1 MQRQPIL
8 LLNEEIILQASDSPL
23 SKELHGLTMISH
35 KLVKR
40 FQWRIKVLPNLQICL
55 KQQKFFFIEL
65 VPEKLRMSPTL
76 LEPSYLPT

>member
-40 FQWRIKVLPNLQICL
+40 FQ
-55 KQQKFFFIEL
+55 
-65 VPEKLRMSPTL
+65 
-76 LEPSYLPT
+76 